1 MTMATQS
8 TDQNGIATALWSVAV
23 VGALITAAG
32 PTLLGS
38 GTRLSFALGALLAV
52 GNLYAV
58 ARMVRGFLNPAGGV
72 RSPWV
77 SLAMLKFGLLFLGV
91 MFLVRGGYAR
101 ILPLA
106 IGYAALPLGI
116 VVAQLKSAA
125 AAPGEG

>member
-1 MTMATQS
+1 MATQS
-8 TDQNGIATALWSVAV
+8 TDQNGITTALWSVAV
-23 VGALITAAG
+23 VGALLAAFVPFAMG
-32 PTLLGS
+32 GGS
-38 GTRLSFALGALLAV
+38 RVSVALGAALAV
-52 GNLYAV
+52 GNLWAV

-72 RSPWV
+72 RSPWI

-91 MFLVRGGYAR
+91 MFLVRGGHAQ

-116 VVAQLKSAA
+116 VASQLKSAA

>member
-1 MTMATQS
+1 MTMATQN
-8 TDQNGIATALWSVAV
+8 TDQNGIAAALWSVAV
-23 VGALITAAG
+23 VGALLALGG
-32 PTLLGS
+32 PALLGS
-38 GTRLSFALGALLAV
+38 GTRASLALGALLAV
-52 GNLYAV
+52 GNLWAV

-91 MFLVRGGYAR
+91 MFLVRGGYAK

-116 VVAQLKSAA
+116 VVSQLKSAA
-125 AAPGEG
+125 AAAGEG

>member
-23 VGALITAAG
+23 VGALLTVAA
-32 PTLLGS
+32 PLLLGP
-38 GTRLSFALGALLAV
+38 GTRLSLALGAALAV
-52 GNLYAV
+52 GNLWTV

-91 MFLVRGGYAR
+91 MCLVRGGFRPAV
-101 ILPLA
+101 PL
-106 IGYAALPLGI
+106 
-116 VVAQLKSAA
+116 
-125 AAPGEG
+125 

>member
-23 VGALITAAG
+23 VGALLTAGG
-32 PTLLGS
+32 PMALGS
-38 GTRLSFALGALLAV
+38 GSRLSIALGGLLAV
-52 GNLYAV
+52 GNLWAV

-91 MFLVRGGYAR
+91 MFLVRGGFAK

-106 IGYAALPLGI
+106 LGYAALPLGI
-116 VVAQLKSAA
+116 VVSQLKSAA
-125 AAPGEG
+125 QAPGEG

>member
-23 VGALITAAG
+23 VGALLTVGA
-32 PTLLGS
+32 PLLLGS
-38 GTRLSFALGALLAV
+38 GTRLSIALGAALAV
-52 GNLYAV
+52 GNLWTV
-58 ARMVRGFLNPAGGV
+58 ARMVRGFLHPAGGV

-77 SLAMLKFGLLFLGV
+77 SLAVLKFGLLFLGV
-91 MFLVRGGYAR
+91 MFLVRGGFAQ

-116 VVAQLKSAA
+116 VVSQLKSAA
-125 AAPGEG
+125 TAPGEG

>member
-23 VGALITAAG
+23 VGVLLTVGAPL
-32 PTLLGS
+32 LLGS
-38 GTRLSFALGALLAV
+38 GSRSSLALGATLAV
-52 GNLYAV
+52 GNLWAV

-72 RSPWV
+72 RSPWL

-91 MFLVRGGYAR
+91 LFLVRGGFAQ

-106 IGYAALPLGI
+106 LGYAALPLGI
-116 VVAQLKSAA
+116 VVSQLKTAA
-125 AAPGEG
+125 ATPGEG